1 MANDYGTME
10 AKWQARWAEAG
21 LDMSDRDE
29 SKPKDTPTS
38 TRSTGTSA

>member
-21 LDMSDRDE
+21 LDRSDRDE
-29 SKPKDTPTS
+29 SKPKFMIIF
-38 TRSTGTSA
+38 A